1 MKVTKR
7 QRIDSIFYILVQFE
21 QMIDNSTDVTEETY
35 RNYLDRINVWY
46 LGHGDEEIGY
56 TIEGLKKMGKNT
68 THDTVRRIVFHI
80 IDILDK
86 EVQ

>member
-1 MKVTKR
+1 MQVTKG

-21 QMIDNSTDVTEETY
+21 QMMDESTDVTEETY

-46 LGHGDEEIGY
+46 LGSGNEEIGY
-56 TIEGLKKMGKNT
+56 AIEGLKKIGKNAS
-68 THDTVRRIVFHI
+68 HDTVRRIVFHI

-86 EVQ
+86 EVP

>member
-1 MKVTKR
+1 MKTTKR

-21 QMIDNSTDVTEETY
+21 QMIDCLNGVTENTY

-46 LGHGDEEIGY
+46 LGRGNEEIGY
-56 TIEGLKKMGKNT
+56 AIEGLKKMGKNAN
-68 THDTVRRIVFHI
+68 HDTVRRIVFHI

-86 EVQ
+86 EVP